1 MEFPKWK
8 KTLSGLLGSAG
19 RVFDKTKLI
28 VLSTGLLSFV
38 TGQAAT
44 QPDAA
49 SQQLVIPNTEIKR
62 YSSKFLLKAP
72 VASNFAARWAQH
84 RSHSSHSSH
93 RSHSSHSSHYSSSAP
108 SHASHYSSSGPTAPP
123 ARTNPPARTT
133 PRASETPRRT
143 APKLGATITFG
154 DYVVNSKRIIA
165 KWRQGLRSF
174 DSIAIDE
181 TVEAIKDNSRLKITP
196 HPRTPGQRFYGYVSE
211 TPLNLTEGI
220 ASVEVVQVTSAEA
233 VTSFA
238 LVIDERNWYGFS
250 VEGGKLLFE
259 SEVGGILSSAKLDYD
274 FPSHRFWRFRH
285 DATNNL
291 IFWETSSNSATWN
304 VRHAVTPQIPIT
316 ALYVELNAG
325 TSQIV
330 NSPGAAIFDNFQVV
344 LKH

>member
-8 KTLSGLLGSAG
+8 KKLGGLLGSAG

-28 VLSTGLLSFV
+28 VLSTGLFSFA

-49 SQQLVIPNTEIKR
+49 SQQIIIPNTEIKR

-72 VASNFAARWAQH
+72 VASNLAARWAQH

-108 SHASHYSSSGPTAPP
+108 SHTSHSSHASHYSSSGTTA
-123 ARTNPPARTT
+123 PPARTT

-154 DYVVNSKRIIA
+154 DYLVNSKRVIA
-165 KWRQGLRSF
+165 KWQQGLRRF
-174 DSIAIDE
+174 DISASDE

-196 HPRTPGQRFYGYVSE
+196 HPRTPGQHFNGYVSE
-211 TPLNLTEGI
+211 TPLNLTEGV
-220 ASVEVVQVTSAEA
+220 ASVEVVQTTSAEA

-238 LVIDERNWYGFS
+238 LVIDERNWYSFS
-250 VEGGKLLFE
+250 VEGGKLFFE
-259 SEVGGILSSAKLDYD
+259 SKIGGILSSAKLDYD
-274 FPSHRFWRFRH
+274 PALHRFWRFRH
-285 DATNNL
+285 DTANNL
-291 IFWETSSNSATWN
+291 MFWETSSNSATWN

-316 ALYVELNAG
+316 ALYIELNAG

>member
-1 MEFPKWK
+1 MEFPKLK
-8 KTLSGLLGSAG
+8 KKLGGLLVSAG

-28 VLSTGLLSFV
+28 VFSTGLFSFA

-49 SQQLVIPNTEIKR
+49 SQQIIIPNTEIKR

-108 SHASHYSSSGPTAPP
+108 SHTSHASHYSSSGPTA
-123 ARTNPPARTT
+123 PPARTT

-154 DYVVNSKRIIA
+154 NYLVNSKRVIA
-165 KWRQGLRSF
+165 KWQQGLRSF
-174 DSIAIDE
+174 DSAALDE

-196 HPRTPGQRFYGYVSE
+196 RPHTPGNHINGYVSD
-211 TPLNLTEGI
+211 TPLNMTEGI
-220 ASVEVVQVTSAEA
+220 ASVEVVQTASAEA
-233 VTSFA
+233 VTSFV
-238 LVIDERNWYGFS
+238 LVIDERNWYSFS
-250 VEGGKLLFE
+250 VEGGNLFFE
-259 SEVGGILSSAKLDYD
+259 SEVGGIPSSANLDYD
-274 FPSHRFWRFRH
+274 PAAHRFWRFRH
-285 DATNNL
+285 DVTGNL
-291 IFWETSSNSATWN
+291 MFWETSSNGATWN

-325 TSQIV
+325 TRQIV